1 VKKFLK
7 DEKMDSIT
15 FVNVVI
21 ENFSYF
27 LFWLIFF
34 YVLLF
39 FAVKKIAIGGIFDPI
54 HFFYT
59 FTFGTKYAIVCFLYF
74 LGYISNYLFFIIL
87 LFGVSFYLSLIFFSK
102 MKPIFMKQIF
112 SLVIPRVNTSFLFKI
127 IIIVYIFIFIYVV
140 SKIGFRLFA
149 STNRYDISSGYGV
162 FVRINIVL
170 GLFIIAYLSSICCK
184 RWYILK
190 KNDLKQYICYIILF
204 MFIIFY
210 ILFDGAKASL
220 FYVFMIIILSIK
232 INRFNFKISFWK
244 GMIIL
249 FVATFFAVSALYIN
263 LSKNGIDPLQKGKII
278 KNVPIVVENFV
289 NRILSNGDQTYMSLP
304 NNVIDKIKK
313 DSVII
318 RFLTPIIG
326 ISHMSKIVG
335 YRANDLTVGRQIL
348 LYYSQVD
355 VSTGPVSHFDLFAYV
370 YFGIGGVVF
379 VIFIGWILGSLNKLL
394 RESYS
399 KSIFYKSLIIIC
411 WVRAGNIILE
421 PPTGFAYLFDI
432 IIIFF
437 LLNVINFMISTS
449 LNKKG
454 NIHAKSGYYCS
465 NL

>member
-1 VKKFLK
+1 
-7 DEKMDSIT
+7 M
-15 FVNVVI
+15 
-21 ENFSYF
+21 
-27 LFWLIFF
+27 
-34 YVLLF
+34 
-39 FAVKKIAIGGIFDPI
+39 
-54 HFFYT
+54 
-59 FTFGTKYAIVCFLYF
+59 
-74 LGYISNYLFFIIL
+74 
-87 LFGVSFYLSLIFFSK
+87 
-102 MKPIFMKQIF
+102 
-112 SLVIPRVNTSFLFKI
+112 
-127 IIIVYIFIFIYVV
+127 
-140 SKIGFRLFA
+140 
-149 STNRYDISSGYGV
+149 
-162 FVRINIVL
+162 
-170 GLFIIAYLSSICCK
+170 
-184 RWYILK
+184 
-190 KNDLKQYICYIILF
+190 
-204 MFIIFY
+204 
-210 ILFDGAKASL
+210 
-220 FYVFMIIILSIK
+220 K

-379 VIFIGWILGSLNKLL
+379 AIFIGWILGSLNKLL

-411 WVRAGNIILE
+411 WVRGGNIILE